1 MEGESEEHRSQLETG
16 EAGEK
21 AQSEISE
28 LIGSYRSSGCV
39 IMLGQ

>member
-1 MEGESEEHRSQLETG
+1 MDGESEEHRSQPETG

-21 AQSEISE
+21 AQPEISE
-28 LIGSYRSSGCV
+28 LIGSYRLNGCL